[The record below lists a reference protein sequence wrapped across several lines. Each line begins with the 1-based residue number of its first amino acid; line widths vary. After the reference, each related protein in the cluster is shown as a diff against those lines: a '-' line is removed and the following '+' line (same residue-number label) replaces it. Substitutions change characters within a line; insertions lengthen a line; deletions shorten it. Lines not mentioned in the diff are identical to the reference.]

1 MRKSK
6 YDPKEEMR
14 RENETRAAMGL
25 PPVPDSFKD
34 LEAKENERRAAMG
47 LAPSPPG
54 VWDPIRVFQEKKEKI
69 KKKKEPSSGD
79 LPLVANANDE
89 ISKIEPPTSSESS
102 TSSGS
107 GNAKSYFNSALLSTM
122 KLGSGSFNK
131 MFPALGTLMAALD
144 KKITKRDDDLKTVNA
159 SNQENARQVS
169 RASVFL
175 GKIAEAQLRTNEL
188 LEKIIQAASAPPTSA
203 PTPIPG
209 SGQGPNVEL
218 DLDRRRAPAAPAP
231 AAAGGSRSSV
241 PQTGQTRVAA
251 PAPAPRSMPTG
262 ALVAGGLA
270 VAGVA
275 GAAAVASRETPT
287 NQTPEPSAETPNATA
302 ATTPSATSTTNQ
314 PRELS
319 ERQKGMVD
327 RLLRSLQ
334 LENDQE
340 AREIAERIAV
350 RIRPSD
356 RLSVDESRLRSA
368 YQATILR
375 QSPIGFTVAGKPV
388 NPNVPLTEKQ
398 LATMREGISANGRQL
413 YPPAVLE
420 IYDRQVSGTGSNA
433 SPPPSTD
440 SGTRAQGTQTQTPTA
455 SVSTTP
461 SATSGAAA
469 TPVAQREQAESLAS
483 RVLHLK
489 AKDIIFK
496 ADNYE
501 FDQPSGGSAVP
512 FTPAVGGAA
521 PAAAASTSSGSVVVS
536 SSSSSTTTTGP
547 AQNTGI
553 QSVVQKITQEFP
565 NINVT
570 SVLRAGSGT
579 SQHAAGNAADL
590 SLRALSQDQRASLLQ
605 NIVSGKYG
613 NIGGLG
619 TYNATGDL
627 LHVDT
632 RTGPK
637 MAWGPNR
644 SRTSINET
652 PQWFQSAVTPWM
664 GGAGGTATASQKQ
677 EPRPGGEQMAT
688 PAAPSPSSGAQ
699 IAQASVQSEV
709 ATMQSQQVTSPTNES
724 PEQPADPT
732 GSMEQIATSIDPN
745 EPGPVEPADA
755 AQRYAKLF
763 NMAA

>member
-1 MRKSK
+1 
-6 YDPKEEMR
+6 
-14 RENETRAAMGL
+14 
-25 PPVPDSFKD
+25 
-34 LEAKENERRAAMG
+34 
-47 LAPSPPG
+47 
-54 VWDPIRVFQEKKEKI
+54 
-69 KKKKEPSSGD
+69 
-79 LPLVANANDE
+79 
-89 ISKIEPPTSSESS
+89 
-102 TSSGS
+102 
-107 GNAKSYFNSALLSTM
+107 
-122 KLGSGSFNK
+122 

-144 KKITKRDDDLKTVNA
+144 KKIMKRDDDLKTVNA

-175 GKIAEAQLRTNEL
+175 GKVAEAQLRTNEL
-188 LEKIIQAASAPPTSA
+188 LEKIIQAASSPPVSA
-203 PTPIPG
+203 PTPAPG
-209 SGQGPNVEL
+209 SGQGPNVEI
-218 DLDRRRAPAAPAP
+218 DLDRRRAPAAAS
-231 AAAGGSRSSV
+231 GSRSSV
-241 PQTGQTRVAA
+241 PQTGQTRVA
-251 PAPAPRSMPTG
+251 APAPRSMPTG

-275 GAAAVASRETPT
+275 AAVASRQTTTGGSEQGGAPDATQNNTPPAT
-287 NQTPEPSAETPNATA
+287 PQSQRRDQQSYISFNGEEIRYAIVGGRFYIGGKEVNEATYDEFRSLANQSTFNMSDGALSRRELSIRGLYAEIQAGRRG
-302 ATTPSATSTTNQ
+302 PSATATQQTGAQQGATGAGTT
-314 PRELS
+314 
-319 ERQKGMVD
+319 
-327 RLLRSLQ
+327 
-334 LENDQE
+334 
-340 AREIAERIAV
+340 
-350 RIRPSD
+350 
-356 RLSVDESRLRSA
+356 
-368 YQATILR
+368 
-375 QSPIGFTVAGKPV
+375 
-388 NPNVPLTEKQ
+388 
-398 LATMREGISANGRQL
+398 
-413 YPPAVLE
+413 PA
-420 IYDRQVSGTGSNA
+420 A
-433 SPPPSTD
+433 
-440 SGTRAQGTQTQTPTA
+440 QTP
-455 SVSTTP
+455 
-461 SATSGAAA
+461 AARTGGGSA
-469 TPVAQREQAESLAS
+469 TPVVEREQAESLAS

-512 FTPAVGGAA
+512 FTPAMGGAA

-590 SLRALSQDQRASLLQ
+590 SLRGLSQDQRASLLQ

-652 PQWFQSAVTPWM
+652 PQWFQAAVTPWM
-664 GGAGGTATASQKQ
+664 GGAGGTATASQEQ

-724 PEQPADPT
+724 PEQPVGPT

-745 EPGPVEPADA
+745 EPGPVEPPDA
-755 AQRYAKLF
+755 AQRYARLF
-763 NMAA
+763 NLAA